1 MRPEFAASSP
11 ARPMFGSAVA
21 NRSPAPVNHQPRACR
36 QNSRSLPVRSWTIEN
51 LRTTFG
57 IHNRVQARERCAV
70 QPMNRNHV
78 SVLLFLFLASALFEA
93 HAQVDGKSLAEK
105 LDFARDAK
113 LLIVHADDVGVTHS
127 VNAATIKALD
137 TGLVNSASIMVPCP
151 WFPEIADYAKA
162 HPDLDFGLH
171 LTLTSERVYY
181 RWGPVAS
188 KNKVPSLLDENG
200 YFHHDWTAT
209 TRINPK
215 EVELELRA
223 QIDRAYAMGVR
234 PTHIDSHQYRLYEN
248 GKDLFEVVLRL
259 AHEFKLPVFIA
270 RDWFADHP
278 YLESSLTPAD
288 FVLDHTVTIA
298 PTVPPEKWAEF
309 YKTALK
315 NLQPGVT
322 EFVIHLA
329 FADDEMKAATRER
342 ETWGAAWR
350 QRDFDFFTSPEFRQL
365 LQEQNI
371 KLVTWREL
379 ARARQ

>member
-1 MRPEFAASSP
+1 M
-11 ARPMFGSAVA
+11 
-21 NRSPAPVNHQPRACR
+21 NRSRI
-36 QNSRSLPVRSWTIEN
+36 ST
-51 LRTTFG
+51 
-57 IHNRVQARERCAV
+57 
-70 QPMNRNHV
+70 
-78 SVLLFLFLASALFEA
+78 LLFFFIAITLFDA
-93 HAQVDGKSLAEK
+93 HAQSGGKSLAEK
-105 LDFARDAK
+105 LGYPRDSK
-113 LLIVHADDVGVTHS
+113 LLMVHADDVGVTHS

-137 TGLVNSASIMVPCP
+137 TGLVNSASLMVPCP
-151 WFPEIADYAKA
+151 WFPEIADYAKS
-162 HPDLDFGLH
+162 HPAVDFGLH
-171 LTLTSERVYY
+171 LTLTSERVSY
-181 RWGPVAS
+181 RWSPVAS
-188 KNKVPSLLDENG
+188 NDKVPSLVDENG

-209 TRINPK
+209 TRIDPK

-234 PTHIDSHQYRLYEN
+234 PTHLDSHQYRLYEN

-259 AHEFKLPVFIA
+259 AHDYKLPVFVA

-278 YLESSLTPAD
+278 YLESSLTSAD
-288 FVLDHTVTIA
+288 IVLDHTVTIA
-298 PTVPPEKWAEF
+298 PSVPPEKWTEF

-342 ETWGAAWR
+342 DTWGAAWR
-350 QRDFDFFTSPEFRQL
+350 QRDFDFFTSQEFRHL

-379 ARARQ
+379 ARAARQ